1 MTRKRTTRV
10 DVSELLCQSSDKQ
23 PGLRWPEAVDGLVD
37 RLVDAANAAG
47 ANTSRRELV
56 AAVMAAC
63 EPDGGV
69 LFDML
74 VRCQTITV
82 GQAMG
87 DDGAEVVE
95 LVRYGPGR
103 RPREQGRR

>member
-1 MTRKRTTRV
+1 
-10 DVSELLCQSSDKQ
+10 
-23 PGLRWPEAVDGLVD
+23 
-37 RLVDAANAAG
+37 
-47 ANTSRRELV
+47 
-56 AAVMAAC
+56 MAAC

-95 LVRYGPGR
+95 LVRFGPGR